1 MGEAR
6 SAMKTTP
13 ILAAAVA
20 LFSLSACDKTP
31 EVVTTTAPDPQ
42 ETALKNAAPVVAP
55 PSITAEAS
63 LRCGDNS
70 LIYVDFFSGE
80 TQAIVRTEKNGT
92 PTTLK
97 APAPGE
103 PYVAD
108 GGWKLTGN
116 AKAVTVSVKGGASKS
131 CHA

>member
-1 MGEAR
+1 
-6 SAMKTTP
+6 MKTTP
-13 ILAAAVA
+13 LLAAAVA
-20 LFSLSACDKTP
+20 ILSLSACDKQP

-42 ETALKNAAPVVAP
+42 ETALKNAAPIELP
-55 PSITAEAS
+55 PAMTASAS

-70 LIYVDFFSGE
+70 LVYVDFFKGE
-80 TQAIVRTEKNGT
+80 TQAIVRTEKAGT

-97 APAPGE
+97 APAAGE

-116 AKAVTVSVKGGASKS
+116 AKSVSVTLPGKPAKS